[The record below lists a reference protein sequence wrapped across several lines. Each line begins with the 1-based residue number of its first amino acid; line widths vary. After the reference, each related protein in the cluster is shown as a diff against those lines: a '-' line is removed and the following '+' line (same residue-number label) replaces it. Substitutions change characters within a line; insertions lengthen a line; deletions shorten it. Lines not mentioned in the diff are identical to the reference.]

1 MGLQENEIAKVIEM
15 YESGMSLAATGKA
28 FGISG
33 QAVNGLL
40 TRRGIKKRTLSQ
52 AARTLECNHSF
63 FDQPMDEIRA
73 YWIGFI
79 LADGSVSE
87 QAYGR
92 TKALSI
98 VLKHGDRGH
107 LEKFK
112 KALGAQHKII
122 PVSHKTGHKGAR
134 LAISSSEMVDA
145 LAEYNIEPRKSADQ
159 KFSENIPPDL
169 LRHYFRGYFDGNGGI
184 ARHHSSKWIIY
195 NTSSKGFLE
204 RFVKWT
210 VDEVGGH
217 SAEVS
222 FSDGIHRVS
231 WTGTHRCKEILD
243 LMYHGANV
251 SLDRKASLYERVC
264 YDAKHSGRG
273 PYNRRV

>member
-1 MGLQENEIAKVIEM
+1 MRLQESQIAKAVEM
-15 YESGMSLAATGKA
+15 YESGRSLATVGKE

-52 AARTLECNHSF
+52 AARSLKCNHHF
-63 FDQPMDEIRA
+63 FNQPMDEARA

-79 LADGSVSE
+79 LADGSVSK
-87 QAYGR
+87 QSYGR
-92 TKALSI
+92 TKVLSI
-98 VLKHGDRGH
+98 ALKYSDNGH

-112 KALGAQHKII
+112 SDLGSQHKII
-122 PVSHKTGHKGAR
+122 PVSYKTGHKGAR
-134 LAISSSEMVDA
+134 LAISSSELVDA
-145 LAEYNIEPRKSADQ
+145 LAEYNIVPRKSADQ
-159 KFSENIPPDL
+159 KFSEKIPPDL

-184 ARHHSSKWIIY
+184 ARHQSSKWIIY
-195 NTSSKGFLE
+195 NVSSKGFLE
-204 RFVKWT
+204 RFVRWT

-222 FSDGIHRVS
+222 FSDGIYRVS

-243 LMYHGANV
+243 LMYRGANI
-251 SLDRKASLYERVC
+251 SLDRKATLYQQVC
-264 YDAKHSGRG
+264 YDAKHSSRG
-273 PYNRRV
+273 PYNRRL